1 MSLNEFEKLFLCL
14 NFEIAKKTDWRSFF
28 FQSVKPVSCQW
39 MTKYQNEKDS
49 TYPAREEKKSWKE
62 IRVWVRKVSSPSSFA
77 KHSTVTSVRT
87 FWLDRCEIV
96 ILSFF
101 KFLQSFSP
109 PTLQLVDRYISIR
122 PLPATAN
129 AGIYKNRCEISLS
142 STYRLVVKAITCKKV
157 FFWLC
162 K

>member
-109 PTLQLVDRYISIR
+109 RLCNWLIGTSAFDHSRPRSTPASIK
-122 PLPATAN
+122 TD
-129 AGIYKNRCEISLS
+129 
-142 STYRLVVKAITCKKV
+142 VKSVWAQHTV
-157 FFWLC
+157 WLW
-162 K
+162 KQ